1 VNINETSVTDGNK
14 LVLFAASFLAM
25 PSQKSSRFRQRNV
38 VIASHNSHASRA
50 NSFYESAARPT
61 QDFDAFW
68 LGFGQSAK
76 AREATLN
83 TLCAVHQRRENRA
96 A

>member
-1 VNINETSVTDGNK
+1 MNETSVTDGNK

-25 PSQKSSRFRQRNV
+25 PSQKSGRFRRRNDD
-38 VIASHNSHASRA
+38 IASHNQNASQA
-50 NSFYESAARPT
+50 NNFYESVVRLT

-68 LGFGQSAK
+68 LGFGQSTK
-76 AREATLN
+76 AREAALN
-83 TLCAVHQRRENRA
+83 TLCAVHQRGENSA